1 MNGEDSS
8 GAGAPGIPTGPDI
21 RTVIFHVDLDAFYA
35 SVEQLDEPALK
46 GRPVIVG
53 AAPGH
58 RGVVSACSYEA
69 RRFGVHSAM
78 PISEA
83 YRRCPQGVYLP
94 VRMERYL
101 EVSRQVMQI
110 LSAYT
115 PHLQQISVDEA
126 FLDLTGTER
135 LFGPARQTGARIKTE
150 VREKTGLAIS
160 VGIGPNR
167 YIAKMA
173 TNAGKPDGLVEVLP
187 EGAHEFLA
195 GIPLKD
201 LWGIGERTLARLAE
215 LNITSVRQLQ
225 GMARADLSRLLGQG
239 AASFL
244 TSASRAEDPGIFS
257 EEPRSRSLSTEVT
270 FERDR
275 RDRDGL
281 ERVLLELSH
290 QVMFRMM
297 EAGWK
302 SKTVALKVRFHDFT
316 TTSAQRTIR
325 HWISSAEEL
334 HAVAVELLAS
344 RWTGGTPIR
353 LIGVGCSNLTAV
365 ESQEQLEL
373 FADSSSKRGKVEEA
387 VFRLQK
393 RMGEAALTKAS
404 LLKEKTRR
412 TPNTNPLPGKT
423 AHGGTAPGEAV
434 PGKAAPGQRQGPPTS
449 PSGDPSPLQDPFSE
463 EP

>member
-1 MNGEDSS
+1 MS
-8 GAGAPGIPTGPDI
+8 APEI
-21 RTVIFHVDLDAFYA
+21 RPVFFHVDLDAFYA
-35 SVEQLDEPALK
+35 SVEQIDDPSLK
-46 GRPVIVG
+46 GKPVIVG
-53 AAPGH
+53 AAPGR

-69 RRFGVHSAM
+69 RRFGIHSAM

-101 EVSRQVMQI
+101 QVSRQVMDI
-110 LSAYT
+110 LSGFT

-126 FLDLTGTER
+126 FLDLSGTER
-135 LFGPARQTGARIKTE
+135 LFGPAKQTGARLKAA

-167 YIAKMA
+167 YVAKMA
-173 TNAGKPDGLVEVLP
+173 TNAGKPDGLVEVSA
-187 EGAHEFLA
+187 EEAREFL
-195 GIPLKD
+195 GRIPLKD
-201 LWGIGERTLARLAE
+201 LWGIGEKTLARLAE
-215 LNITSVRQLQ
+215 LNITSVHQLQ
-225 GMARADLSRLLGQG
+225 GIARPELSRLLGQG
-239 AASFL
+239 AAAFL
-244 TSASRAEDPGIFS
+244 SSAARGEDPGIFA

-275 RDRDGL
+275 KDRAGI

-297 EAGWK
+297 EGGWK

-316 TTSAQRTIR
+316 TTSAQKTIR
-325 HWISSAEEL
+325 HWVSSADEL
-334 HAVAVELLAS
+334 HAVAVDLLSS

-353 LIGVGCSNLTAV
+353 LIGVGFSNLSPIEA
-365 ESQEQLEL
+365 QDQLEL
-373 FADSSSKRGKVEEA
+373 FADGASRRGKVEEA
-387 VFRLQK
+387 VFRLQQ

-404 LLKEKTRR
+404 LLQGKTRR
-412 TPNTNPLPGKT
+412 TPNTNPLPGK
-423 AHGGTAPGEAV
+423 
-434 PGKAAPGQRQGPPTS
+434 RRPTS
-449 PSGDPSPLQDPFSE
+449 PSGGSSPPPGPSSA